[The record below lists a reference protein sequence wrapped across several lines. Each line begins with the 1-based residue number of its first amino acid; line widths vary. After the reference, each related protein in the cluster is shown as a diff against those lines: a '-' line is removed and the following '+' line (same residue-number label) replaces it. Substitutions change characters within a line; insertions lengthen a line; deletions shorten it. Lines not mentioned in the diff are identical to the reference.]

1 MTRYT
6 MGYQKV
12 FIMIDWT
19 IRALPKWGLVMG
31 LWVLMTSMQVSAQ
44 SDTAAMRT
52 LELHS
57 GQQETVSFT
66 SVIEQTA
73 IAGNQIV
80 EVSVLSDKTL
90 LITPQRAGLAVLR
103 VWLED
108 FNQPRQIEIR
118 VTPSAFDELDTDYS
132 LTLGAEVSVLSGDS
146 QSLDE
151 HALALAAIGDNMLD
165 ASRQY
170 GVQVQTDIRVVE
182 VNKRLLESSG
192 FFIGR
197 NTPGAT
203 RFGVGR
209 SDSVLSF
216 LSGGDISPGA
226 GTGGFSVIRANTSGV
241 MAALS
246 ALRTNGFAS
255 VLAEPSVVSLS
266 GQSASFLVGGE
277 FPVPVQAR
285 DEQVTIEY
293 KEFGVRLQLT
303 PTVLDEHRILLKVA
317 PEVSELDFNNAVRT
331 GGVAVPSLNV
341 RRTDTTVQ
349 LGNGE
354 SFIIS
359 GLVSNSTSQ
368 NTEGIPGLSDVPIL
382 GALFRSTRFERD
394 ERELIM
400 IVTPHLVEPIAAGV
414 SFDPLPGEALRR
426 YQPMLLELLLA
437 PKDAEFIENNTD
449 IGFSR

>member
-1 MTRYT
+1 
-6 MGYQKV
+6 
-12 FIMIDWT
+12 MIH
-19 IRALPKWGLVMG
+19 RALLRS
-31 LWVLMTSMQVSAQ
+31 LWLFVGALFCVQGAVAQ
-44 SDTAAMRT
+44 SDPALGLT
-52 LELHS
+52 LQLHID
-57 GQQETVSFT
+57 QQETLNFPSP
-66 SVIEQTA
+66 IAQTA
-73 IAGNQIV
+73 IASNEIID
-80 EVSVLSDKTL
+80 VSVLNDTTL
-90 LITPQRAGLAVLR
+90 MMTAHREGLDVLR
-103 VWLED
+103 VWLEGYS
-108 FNQPRQIEIR
+108 QPRRIEIQ
-118 VTPSAFDELDTDYS
+118 VTPAALDDTASDYA
-132 LTLGAEVSVLSGDS
+132 LTLGSATNLLQGNS
-146 QSLDE
+146 QSLDD
-151 HALALAAIGDNMLD
+151 HAQVLAQLSAATLD

-192 FFIGR
+192 FFVGR
-197 NTPGAT
+197 NTPGST

-216 LSGGDISPGA
+216 LSGGDISPGV
-226 GTGGFSVIRANTSGV
+226 GPGGFSVIRANTSGV
-241 MAALS
+241 MTALS

-285 DEQVTIEY
+285 DEQISIEY

-317 PEVSELDFNNAVRT
+317 PEVSELDFNNAVQT

-368 NTEGIPGLSDVPIL
+368 NVEGIPGLSDIPIV

-400 IVTPHLVEPIAAGV
+400 IVTPHLVEPIAAGTD
-414 SFDPLPGEALRR
+414 FDPLPGEALRR
-426 YQPMLLELLLA
+426 YQPMLLELLIA